1 MLKKTLIAAAVG
13 SMLLTS
19 TAGAAERTFQLNY
32 QGFFAEHDN
41 VFDPEKTLEV
51 EITVDDRNGDGSY
64 SHDELVALLSGNIQ
78 NHDGFCGFMSCVTAF
93 SWTPGSEPSY
103 FASYAWNNTVDFTQS
118 TIHSGDEFTEFYSD
132 VFGTSYDYTWKWT
145 DATQRTVTEITAV
158 PEPSACAMLL
168 IGLAGIGAAA
178 RRRQG

>member
-1 MLKKTLIAAAVG
+1 MSKKNLIAAILFPLAFA
-13 SMLLTS
+13 SS
-19 TAGAAERTFQLNY
+19 ASAAERTFELTY

-41 VFDPEKTLEV
+41 AFDAEKILEV

-118 TIHSGDEFTEFYSD
+118 TIHSGVEFTEFFTSN
-132 VFGTSYDYTWKWT
+132 FGLNYDYTWKWT
-145 DATQRTVTEITAV
+145 DATQSTVTEITAV
-158 PEPSACAMLL
+158 PEPATCGMLL
-168 IGLAGIGAAA
+168 IGLAGIAVAA
-178 RRRQG
+178 RRRRR